1 MKLNKFFM
9 LGMVGLAFAACSNE
23 EEVASFP
30 DGGGAVSIRLVN
42 PGVLTKG
49 IANPTPGSSV
59 AVTGTIKID
68 LYDNQTTTV
77 SQTMSFDAS
86 TINDE
91 TVLTF
96 WNVQAPKKIAV
107 SINNGAANYSDVAI
121 SDLQAAPASIPAYGE
136 TTKFTLTDDM
146 KSPDLDND
154 HEATGGNKQEQGA
167 NEGDDKKLYQIYTAK
182 VTMAIPVA
190 RLEVSG
196 IKHKEHPQQIEPGT
210 DQCEYTT
217 LTIKGVYMDNLY
229 TKGGA
234 YQENN
239 SSEGSDGFYN
249 SKFADGSTLQ
259 DYCWDDTVEEPNDIN
274 LGTGITAILKDAI
287 TTGTSLGENFL
298 EKGAS
303 WPKSTD
309 EDAAQVFAYNFYP
322 ASGID
327 NMPKFK
333 IYFDTSVSSDPAN
346 PKPAP
351 RFAMITKYKK
361 DGRDL
366 NAFEPGKIYR
376 ITNAELVDGNIIG
389 DESGNTL
396 YGVEVTVKEAEW
408 SVVDITAD
416 WAGSN

>member
-107 SINNGAANYSDVAI
+107 SINNGAANYSGVAI

-196 IKHKEHPQQIEPGT
+196 IKHK
-210 DQCEYTT
+210 
-217 LTIKGVYMDNLY
+217 
-229 TKGGA
+229 
-234 YQENN
+234 
-239 SSEGSDGFYN
+239 
-249 SKFADGSTLQ
+249 
-259 DYCWDDTVEEPNDIN
+259 
-274 LGTGITAILKDAI
+274 
-287 TTGTSLGENFL
+287 
-298 EKGAS
+298 
-303 WPKSTD
+303 
-309 EDAAQVFAYNFYP
+309 
-322 ASGID
+322 
-327 NMPKFK
+327 
-333 IYFDTSVSSDPAN
+333 
-346 PKPAP
+346 
-351 RFAMITKYKK
+351 
-361 DGRDL
+361 
-366 NAFEPGKIYR
+366 
-376 ITNAELVDGNIIG
+376 
-389 DESGNTL
+389 
-396 YGVEVTVKEAEW
+396 
-408 SVVDITAD
+408 
-416 WAGSN
+416 

>member
-1 MKLNKFFM
+1 
-9 LGMVGLAFAACSNE
+9 MVRLAFAASSNE

-49 IANPTPGSSV
+49 LANQTSGSSV

-68 LYDNQTTTV
+68 LYDNQTERV

-86 TINDE
+86 AINDE

-107 SINNGAANYSDVAI
+107 SINNGVASYSDVAI
-121 SDLQAAPASIPAYGE
+121 NDLQFAPASIPAYGE

-154 HEATGGNKQEQGA
+154 HEADTGNKFEQGA
-167 NEGDDKKLYQIYTAK
+167 NSGDENKKYQIYTAK

-196 IKHKEHPQQIEPGT
+196 IKHKKHPQQTEPGI

-229 TKGGA
+229 TKGGE
-234 YQENN
+234 YSENYDAN
-239 SSEGSDGFYN
+239 ATDFYN
-249 SKFADGSTLQ
+249 SIFGNGTSIQ
-259 DYCWDDTVEEPNDIN
+259 DYCWEANKG
-274 LGTGITAILKDAI
+274 LGTGLTAILKDEI
-287 TTGTSLGENFL
+287 TANDEPSEDFL
-298 EKGAS
+298 EENAS
-303 WPKSTD
+303 WPV
-309 EDAAQVFAYNFYP
+309 AAVDGTPQAFAYNFYP
-322 ASGID
+322 ASGIE

-333 IYFDTSVSSDPAN
+333 IYFDNSESSDINN

-361 DGRDL
+361 DGLDL

>member
-1 MKLNKFFM
+1 MKMNKWFM
-9 LGMVGLAFAACSNE
+9 LGMVGLAFTACSNE

-30 DGGGAVSIRLVN
+30 DGGGAVSVRLVN

-49 IANPTPGSSV
+49 LANPVDGASV

-68 LYDNQTTTV
+68 LYDNQTSTV
-77 SQTMSFDAS
+77 SQTMSFNAS
-86 TINDE
+86 AITDE

-107 SINNGAANYSDVAI
+107 SINNGVANYSSVAI
-121 SDLQAAPASIPAYGE
+121 NGLQTAPASIPAYGE
-136 TTKFTLTDDM
+136 TTKFTLTGDM
-146 KSPDLDND
+146 KSPNLDND

-196 IKHKEHPQQIEPGT
+196 IKHKAHPQQTEPGT
-210 DQCEYTT
+210 DKCEYTT

-229 TKGGA
+229 TQGGA

-249 SKFADGSTLQ
+249 STFANGTSLQ
-259 DYCWDDTVEEPNDIN
+259 DYCWDAAIEEPDDIN
-274 LGTGITAILKDAI
+274 LGTGITAILRDEI
-287 TTGTSLGENFL
+287 TAGIAVGENFL
-298 EKGAS
+298 ETDAS
-303 WPKSTD
+303 WPKNTD
-309 EDAAQVFAYNFYP
+309 EDEAQVFAYNFYP

-333 IYFDTSVSSDPAN
+333 IYFDTSVSSDPTN

-361 DGRDL
+361 DGKEL
-366 NAFEPGKIYR
+366 TAFEPGKIYR
-376 ITNAELVDGNIIG
+376 ITSAELVDGNIIG
-389 DESGNTL
+389 DEGGNTL

-408 SVVDITAD
+408 SVIDISAE
-416 WAGSN
+416 WQQ